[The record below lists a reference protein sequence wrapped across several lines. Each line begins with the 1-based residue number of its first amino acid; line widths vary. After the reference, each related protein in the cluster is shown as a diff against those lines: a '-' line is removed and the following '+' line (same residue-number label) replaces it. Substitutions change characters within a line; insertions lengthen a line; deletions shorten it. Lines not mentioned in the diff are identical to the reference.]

1 MSAEAT
7 VIRRQGYK
15 FRLEPKPKHMKHLN
29 RSLGA
34 NRFVWNKLLAMNL
47 HRLNNGQPMLWYNEM
62 AWWITFWKNSDE
74 YGFLNDAP
82 SQSLQQTAKTLYRA
96 FKDAF
101 DKTQPNKRL
110 PTPKKLGKNEAGI
123 KYPQGCVLDENNR
136 VIKLPKLGWVKYRLS
151 QPIAGVIKN
160 VTVSRHGGHYWLSIQ
175 TEREIEKPVH
185 PATGEIGLDLGVKRL
200 YTLSNG
206 DYHEPFNIEPLAK
219 QLIHAQR
226 TLSRRVKFSANW
238 HKQKRRIN
246 RLHTRIA
253 HARLDTLHKATTL
266 ISQNHAMIYVEDLN
280 VNHMTSSAKGT
291 LNDPGRQVRQKSGL
305 NKAILSQ
312 GWGLFRDQLTYK
324 QQWQGGD
331 VIRVAPHHT
340 SRTCPCCSHVAKN
353 NRQTQAEFRCVE
365 CGYENHADLVGAMNV
380 LAKGQAL
387 LAATKQPQGMR
398 GSPVK

>member
-1 MSAEAT
+1 MVS
-7 VIRRQGYK
+7 G
-15 FRLEPKPKHMKHLN
+15 H
-29 RSLGA
+29 G
-34 NRFVWNKLLAMNL
+34 
-47 HRLNNGQPMLWYNEM
+47 
-62 AWWITFWKNSDE
+62 WWIQFWKQSED
-74 YGFLNDAP
+74 YAFLREAP
-82 SQSLQQTAKTLYRA
+82 AQSLQQTAKALERT

-110 PTPKKLGKNEAGI
+110 PVRKKLGKNEAGI

-136 VIKLPKLGWVKYRLS
+136 VIKLPKLGWVKYRKSRL
-151 QPIAGVIKN
+151 IKGVIKN
-160 VTVSRHGGHYWLSIQ
+160 VTISRHGGHYWLSIQ

-206 DYHEPFNIEPLAK
+206 DYHEPLNIEPLAK

-253 HARLDTLHKATTL
+253 HARLDTLHKATTK
-266 ISQNHAMIYVEDLN
+266 ISQNHAMIYVEDLK
-280 VNHMTSSAKGT
+280 VNHMTRSAKGT

-305 NKAILSQ
+305 NRAILCQ
-312 GWGLFRDQLTYK
+312 GWGMFRSQLAYK
-324 QQWQGGD
+324 QQRHGGD
-331 VIRVAPHHT
+331 VLLVASHHT
-340 SRTCPCCSHVAKN
+340 SQTCPCCRHVSRD

-365 CGYENHADLVGAMNV
+365 CGYANHADQVGAMNI
-380 LAKGQAL
+380 LARGKAL
-387 LAATKQPQGMR
+387 LAGTQ
-398 GSPVK
+398 